1 METASSNNDSR
12 PYLSVVVTA
21 RNDDHGGNLLRR
33 MQTFVNALLAQAKR
47 HEVPIELLVVDWN
60 PPPGKPPLIDAL
72 QWPADR
78 GPVEIRFIDVPSEL
92 HAAYRHA
99 EALPLYQ
106 MIAKN
111 VGIRRARGQ
120 FILVT
125 NIDVVFSHALFQFFA
140 QRRLRPGR
148 MYRVDRYDAMEE
160 VPVDGS
166 IDEQLRY
173 CEQNLIRINTRQG
186 TFPVT
191 PAGQRL
197 LEPDDIVP
205 PESGISFGA
214 GWYPLEGAASERFR
228 WVLNEAEMHFGPL
241 RTSRNLIL
249 ELEPG
254 PGVGFLPFGLRI
266 TGGNGSVLSDAVVMR
281 RQSISVK
288 LPPSGEPSSIR
299 LQLLGGGQQTADDP
313 RILNFRVFSAEW
325 DPPLGASESRPSG
338 KRVAGTAGLRKP
350 LGQNAPPRPRMG
362 LMSIPRGV
370 WGVFSKLRSAAGPVE
385 IGVPLPLFLV
395 ERWRLRV
402 QGKSLSVTLDP
413 AWFRPWRRAAQPSK
427 PGDIVSRGLNLLW
440 GRGWYPQEDFKGERF
455 RWARNGAEVILHTPQ
470 SEPANLR
477 MLVEPGPAL
486 GYAPFHLRV
495 RDGSGQTC
503 TTATVNR
510 RQWIELPLPWLPN
523 TTQVI
528 SFQSSGDSAPRTLSN
543 DSRSLCFR
551 VLACAWSTSRGSAAP
566 LTDQPEIAL
575 HQDPWTPI
583 STSPG
588 ILLGAGWRMEFP
600 PGTGIPSWRGDPD
613 AEIILQRNGHNN
625 VLVLDVESSGEEG
638 GQILVREGP
647 GPGTSYPLQPPQKL
661 RLASTLSDGQTG
673 VLRLTAIDPPSRSC
687 AKANLRQLRLV
698 GVAWEEARPNGGNG
712 SERQTAA
719 GVATGEPA
727 LGVGPDQKREAAL
740 SEGALEAAIPVR
752 PSPDAAGPVFLHTNA
767 CGDFTL
773 LAREHWFDLRGY
785 PEFDMFSMNIDSVF
799 CYSAHHGGAP
809 EEFLPDPMRVYHI
822 EHATGSGFTP
832 EGQARLFERIA
843 AKGIPW
849 IDYHQVLDWA
859 VEMRRLE
866 APLIFNRDNW
876 GFEGIELIERGVPA
890 RAGEIFSKHSSR
902 AV

>member
-47 HEVPIELLVVDWN
+47 HEVPIELVVVDWN

-72 QWPADR
+72 QWPADL
-78 GPVEIRFIDVPSEL
+78 GPAEVRFIDVPTEL

-99 EALPLYQ
+99 AALPLYQ

-111 VGIRRARGQ
+111 VGIRRSRGQ

-125 NIDVVFSHALFQFFA
+125 NIDVVFSHELFQFFA

-160 VPVDGS
+160 VPVDAS

-191 PAGQRL
+191 PTGQRL
-197 LEPDDIVP
+197 LEPDDIVT
-205 PESGISFGA
+205 PETGISFGA
-214 GWYPLEGAASERFR
+214 GWYPLEGGHSERFR
-228 WVLNEAEMHFGPL
+228 WVLNEAEMYFGPL
-241 RTSRNLIL
+241 KTQRNLIL
-249 ELEPG
+249 DLEPG
-254 PGVGFLPFGLRI
+254 PGVGFLPFGLRV
-266 TGGNGSVLSDAVVMR
+266 TDGKGSVLSDAVVMR

-288 LPPSGEPSSIR
+288 LPPSPQPSTIR
-299 LQLLGGGQQTADDP
+299 LHSLGGGQQTAADP

-325 DPPLGASESRPSG
+325 DPPLEASESPPAG
-338 KRVAGTAGLRKP
+338 KRVASTAGLRKP

-370 WGVFSKLRSAAGPVE
+370 WGVLSKLRSAAGPVE

-413 AWFRPWRRAAQPSK
+413 AWFRPWRRGAQASK
-427 PGDIVSRGLNLLW
+427 PGDIVSGGLDLLW

-455 RWARNGAEVILHTPQ
+455 RWARGGAEVILHTPQ
-470 SEPANLR
+470 TEPANLR
-477 MLVEPGPAL
+477 LLVEPGPAL
-486 GYAPFHLRV
+486 GFGPFHLRV

-503 TTATVNR
+503 ATATVSR
-510 RQWIELPLPWLPN
+510 RQWIELPLPWRPN

-528 SFQSSGDSAPRTLSN
+528 SFQASGDSAPRALSN
-543 DSRSLCFR
+543 DPRSLCFR
-551 VLACAWSTSRGSAAP
+551 VLGCGWSPSRGSTTP
-566 LTDQPEIAL
+566 LVDQPEVAFR
-575 HQDPWTPI
+575 QDPWTPI

-588 ILLGAGWRMEFP
+588 ILLGAGWRMDLAQ
-600 PGTGIPSWRGDPD
+600 GTGFPSWRGDPD
-613 AEIILQRNGHNN
+613 AEIILQRNGRNN

-638 GQILVREGP
+638 GQILVREGA
-647 GPGTSYPLQPPQKL
+647 GPGTSYPLQPRKKL
-661 RLASTLSDGQTG
+661 RFAPTLSEGQAG
-673 VLRLTAIDPPSRSC
+673 VLRLTAIGPHGP
-687 AKANLRQLRLV
+687 AATANLCQIRLA
-698 GVAWEEARPNGGNG
+698 GAAWEQAGPH
-712 SERQTAA
+712 AA
-719 GVATGEPA
+719 
-727 LGVGPDQKREAAL
+727 EAAL
-740 SEGALEAAIPVR
+740 RGPGQKSEATLLEGALAATIPVR
-752 PSPDAAGPVFLHTNA
+752 PLPDAAGPVFLHTNA

-785 PEFDMFSMNIDSVF
+785 PEFDLFSMNIDSVF

-832 EGQARLFERIA
+832 EGQVRLFERIA

-849 IDYHQVLDWA
+849 VDYRQVLDWA

-876 GFEGIELIERGVPA
+876 GFEGIELVERGVPA
-890 RAGEIFSKHSSR
+890 RAGAAFSKHSSR
-902 AV
+902 GC